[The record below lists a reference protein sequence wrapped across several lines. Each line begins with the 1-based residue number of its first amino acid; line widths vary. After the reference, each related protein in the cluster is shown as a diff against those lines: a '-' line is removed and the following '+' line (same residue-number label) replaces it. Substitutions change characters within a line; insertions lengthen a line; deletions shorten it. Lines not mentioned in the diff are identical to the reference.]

1 MNSITIANWLNVSE
15 VNCVPLLD
23 IRICD
28 IPYLAKGDVEISI
41 VCSLD
46 VVDF

>member
-1 MNSITIANWLNVSE
+1 MNFITIANWQNVSE

-23 IRICD
+23 IRICG
-28 IPYLAKGDVEISI
+28 IPYLGKNVEISI

-46 VVDF
+46 VVYF